1 MRDHTV
7 FAVVLLVFAIGFYSF
22 SSGAPTGQAYG
33 VYSSGDYYT
42 GPVTTYKSSTFT
54 SDNNFPLLGNPSRV
68 MSLFEGEINL
78 DRVTIQNCIERA
90 ITQTN
95 KASYREAELQF
106 KLAGGVC
113 KGIEPTDLDI
123 NGDGGLSRQDV
134 EIANAYYSK
143 SVWTKG
149 QKEQINNVMLCG
161 SSNEGKRIWSGAYRE
176 FLECTNLQGYEGF
189 KFLRA
194 DLFAYV

>member
-7 FAVVLLVFAIGFYSF
+7 FAIALLVFAVGFYSF
-22 SSGAPTGQAYG
+22 NTGVPTGQVYG
-33 VYSSGDYYT
+33 IYTSGEYYT
-42 GPVTTYKSSTFT
+42 GPVTTYKSDTFT
-54 SDNNFPLLGNPSRV
+54 SDNNFPLLGNPLRV
-68 MSLFEGEINL
+68 NILFEGEINL

-90 ITQTN
+90 VTQTN

-113 KGIEPTDLDI
+113 KGVSPEELDI
-123 NGDGGLSRQDV
+123 NGDGGISRQDM

-143 SVWTKG
+143 EAWSKG

-161 SSNEGKRIWSGAYRE
+161 SSNEGKRIWSGAYRK

-189 KFLRA
+189 MFLRT